1 MAKLSLNLDE
11 RSLKNGMAQVRIR
24 ISHRCTNAF
33 VSTGVYIEPQYFQSA
48 SVYDP
53 VHRKANMAID
63 KREQIVSQVERIDKW
78 LEKVEDNVLNAMTA
92 NDIRARVF
100 SKPAS
105 VPTKNTRRV
114 VDSDTHRVTIAEPV
128 ADFVRWFGEY
138 GDSRQTAK
146 TRKSYEYAWNVL
158 REYCKSIG
166 RLSLTFDDIDYA
178 CLADFARW
186 LRATGRGEATRHMLE
201 SYVRAAYKEAQKRH
215 MVSRDRDPYY
225 DYSIK
230 PVPRT
235 EIECLTAQQ
244 MHQLQTANLSGGMA
258 QARDIALMSFYLCGA
273 NLLDMYEMPAARRG
287 EVKFVRH
294 KTQRSSMIP
303 VHIRVEPE
311 LDRLLKTYGGDG
323 ALLRFKAAYSTYE
336 TFQRRVTRELAA
348 VSGVVGFDVTLAKI
362 RRTWAS
368 IAGSIGVPDRV
379 IDKSMG
385 HVDSTVKDRHYEK
398 YDWSRTSRANRS
410 VIDTIR
416 SSDGICSF

>member
-11 RSLKNGMAQVRIR
+11 RTLKNGMAQVRIR

-33 VSTGVYIEPQYFQSA
+33 VCTGVYVEPRYFQSA

-53 VHRKANMAID
+53 VHRKASMAID
-63 KREQIVSQVERIDKW
+63 KRERIVSQVERIDKW
-78 LEKVEDNVLNAMTA
+78 LEKVEDDVLDSLTA
-92 NDIRARVF
+92 TDIRERVF
-100 SKPAS
+100 SKQHRECVVS
-105 VPTKNTRRV
+105 VAAKPQPKATMP
-114 VDSDTHRVTIAEPV
+114 EPIG
-128 ADFVRWFGEY
+128 DFVRWFGQY
-138 GDSRQTAK
+138 GDSRATAK

-215 MVSRDRDPYY
+215 MVSRDKDPYY
-225 DYSIK
+225 DYSIR
-230 PVPRT
+230 PVPQT
-235 EIECLTAQQ
+235 EIECLTAE
-244 MHQLQTANLSGGMA
+244 QLHTLREEELCGGMGK
-258 QARDIALMSFYLCGA
+258 ARDIALMSFYLCGA
-273 NLLDMYEMPAARRG
+273 NLLDMYEMPASRRG

-294 KTQRSSMIP
+294 KTQRSSLRP
-303 VHIRVEPE
+303 VHIHIEPE
-311 LDRLLKTYGGDG
+311 LEKLLKIYGGDG
-323 ALLRFKAAYSTYE
+323 ALLEFKATYATYE
-336 TFQRRVTRELAA
+336 TFQRRVTRQLAA

-385 HVDSTVKDRHYEK
+385 HVDSTVKDKHYEK

-410 VIDTIR
+410 VIDAI
-416 SSDGICSF
+416 

>member
-78 LEKVEDNVLNAMTA
+78 LEKVEDDVLNAMTA
-92 NDIRARVF
+92 NDIRERVF
-100 SKPAS
+100 SKQHRECVVS
-105 VPTKNTRRV
+105 VSTKPQPKATMP
-114 VDSDTHRVTIAEPV
+114 EPIG
-128 ADFVRWFGEY
+128 DFVRWFGEY

-158 REYCKSIG
+158 REYCKSLG
-166 RLSLTFDDIDYA
+166 RWSLTFEDIDYA

-186 LRATGRGEATRHMLE
+186 LRATGRGESTRHMIE

-273 NLLDMYEMPAARRG
+273 NLLDMYEMMPSKRG
-287 EVKFVRH
+287 EVVYVRH
-294 KTQRSSMIP
+294 KTHRSSMIP
-303 VHIRVEPE
+303 IHIRVEPE

-323 ALLRFKAAYSTYE
+323 ALLRFKAAYPTYE
-336 TFQRRVTRELAA
+336 TFQRRVTRQLCDVGE
-348 VSGVVGFDVTLAKI
+348 VVGFDITLAKI

-410 VIDTIR
+410 VIDAVQN
-416 SSDGICSF
+416 CCL